1 MVRSMRSWVLNY
13 LVHSEL
19 ARGIAQA
26 ATVAVFVLLTAW
38 FAAQRG
44 AASIGE
50 IFVAVTRAIVQILV
64 VGLLLVILMKTPWW
78 TAIPVLA
85 GMIVA
90 AATIAAKR
98 APEVPRTFQ
107 ITLICICAGAGTT
120 ILVMTA
126 LGIIDK
132 QMRMLLPVGSMIIAN
147 TMNIAALYLNRF
159 VGEIRSHI
167 GELESAI
174 ALGAAGDTAALPY
187 SRAAF
192 RASLIPAIDNL
203 RSLGIVWIPGIMAG
217 MVLSGSSPLYAALYQ
232 FVVLGMIFISG
243 SITSIT
249 ASQLLPRNIFNAREQ
264 LLIRDAVEE

>member
-1 MVRSMRSWVLNY
+1 MIARRPVASDSARCCSAKAESSRMARSMRSLVLNY

-64 VGLLLVILMKTPWW
+64 VGLLLVILIRAPWW

-90 AATIAAKR
+90 AATISAKR

-107 ITLICICAGAGTT
+107 ITLMCITAGPRTT
-120 ILVMTA
+120 RL
-126 LGIIDK
+126 
-132 QMRMLLPVGSMIIAN
+132 LLP
-147 TMNIAALYLNRF
+147 TL
-159 VGEIRSHI
+159 
-167 GELESAI
+167 
-174 ALGAAGDTAALPY
+174 
-187 SRAAF
+187 
-192 RASLIPAIDNL
+192 
-203 RSLGIVWIPGIMAG
+203 
-217 MVLSGSSPLYAALYQ
+217 
-232 FVVLGMIFISG
+232 
-243 SITSIT
+243 
-249 ASQLLPRNIFNAREQ
+249 
-264 LLIRDAVEE
+264 